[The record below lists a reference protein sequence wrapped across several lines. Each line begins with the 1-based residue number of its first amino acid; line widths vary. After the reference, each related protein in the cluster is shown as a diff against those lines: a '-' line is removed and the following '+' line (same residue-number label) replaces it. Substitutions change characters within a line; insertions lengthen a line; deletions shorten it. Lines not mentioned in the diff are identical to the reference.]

1 MALFSAAILRIA
13 GAVVGDASGGWY
25 HRWEG
30 QVAPISREVYA
41 VSVAEDRLQELGLEL
56 PQVSTPVANY
66 IPAVRTGNLLFVAGQ
81 VPRDADGSMI
91 TGKVGAD
98 MGVEDA
104 YAAARNCGLF
114 ALAVAKRE
122 LGDLDNVV
130 RVVRVMGL
138 VNATPDYTQQPQVIN
153 GFSDLMVA
161 VFGEAGRHARV
172 AYGAGSLPG
181 GAAVEVESLFEV
193 R

>member
-1 MALFSAAILRIA
+1 M
-13 GAVVGDASGGWY
+13 
-25 HRWEG
+25 
-30 QVAPISREVYA
+30 
-41 VSVAEDRLQELGLEL
+41 SVAENRLQELGLEL
-56 PQVSTPVANY
+56 PQVSAPVANY
-66 IPAVRTGNLLFVAGQ
+66 VPSVQTGNLLYVAGQ
-81 VPRDADGSMI
+81 VPRNADGAMI

-98 MGVEDA
+98 TGVEDA
-104 YAAARNCGLF
+104 YEAARNCGLF
-114 ALAVAKRE
+114 ALAVVKAA

-138 VNATPDYTQQPQVIN
+138 VNATPDFAQQPQVIN

>member
-1 MALFSAAILRIA
+1 M
-13 GAVVGDASGGWY
+13 
-25 HRWEG
+25 
-30 QVAPISREVYA
+30 
-41 VSVAEDRLQELGLEL
+41 SVAEDRLQELGLEL

-66 IPAVRTGNLLFVAGQ
+66 VPAVRTGNLLFVAGQ
-81 VPRDADGSMI
+81 VPRGADGAMI

-98 MGVEDA
+98 MDVDDA
-104 YAAARNCGLF
+104 YNAARICGLS
-114 ALAVAKRE
+114 ALAVVKRE
-122 LGDLDNVV
+122 IGDLDNVV